1 MNFFGGMFFGG
12 GFFGAIVTG
21 VQEIFV
27 EIRTFA
33 TSFTQSRRLS

>member
-12 GFFGAIVTG
+12 GFFSGVIIVAK
-21 VQEIFV
+21 EIFV

>member
-12 GFFGAIVTG
+12 DFFSAV
-21 VQEIFV
+21 VEAVKDVFV

-33 TSFTQSRRLS
+33 TSFTQHRRLS

>member
-21 VQEIFV
+21 AKEIFV

>member
-12 GFFGAIVTG
+12 GFFGAIVEG
-21 VQEIFV
+21 IQEVFV

-33 TSFTQSRRLS
+33 TSFTQHRRLS